1 MFGAFNEKVKTWIS
15 AVHSVPKGWQN
26 LFSLFHI
33 FGCFYVYK
41 EQKRSIFH
49 TYVLFSLRRA
59 TFKFTCSTTLK
70 QYRLIYVLKWA
81 NFGTFL
87 CNSTQKYA
95 KTSHFFMFIYPLE
108 TTYFIFTY
116 CNILEHC
123 QIRAQRPRKS
133 SNPFYMQYRQ
143 IWWWIIKV
151 LWQLFMFFV
160 VYREQQSPL

>member
-1 MFGAFNEKVKTWIS
+1 MGDIFSCQIKLALCLYSEVSNKRT
-15 AVHSVPKGWQN
+15 VHSVPKGWQN
-26 LFSLFHI
+26 LFSLFYI

-95 KTSHFFMFIYPLE
+95 KTSYFFMFTYPLE

-123 QIRAQRPRKS
+123 QIRANFCFI
-133 SNPFYMQYRQ
+133 NPS
-143 IWWWIIKV
+143 ISV
-151 LWQLFMFFV
+151 
-160 VYREQQSPL
+160 